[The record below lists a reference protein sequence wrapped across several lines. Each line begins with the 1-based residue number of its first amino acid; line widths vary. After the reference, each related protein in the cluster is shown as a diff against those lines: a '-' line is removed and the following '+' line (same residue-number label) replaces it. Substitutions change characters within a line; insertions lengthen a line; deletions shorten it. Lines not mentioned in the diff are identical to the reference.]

1 MSAARDITDYLRDM
15 VDAMSAAEE
24 FIAGMTFEQFVQD
37 RRTTFAVIQALEVI
51 GEAAKHIPT
60 AVRHRYPLLPWVR
73 MAGMRD
79 RLIHGYFGVDLRIV
93 WETATKL
100 VPSLKPQVEETLR
113 TEIRR
118 AGGERGEQDESEK
131 KQ

>member
-15 VDAMSAAEE
+15 VEAMSAAEE
-24 FIAGMTFEQFVQD
+24 FTAGMNFEQFVQD

-60 AVRHRYPLLPWVR
+60 AVRHRYPSLPWVR

-93 WETATKL
+93 WETATQLIPPLKL
-100 VPSLKPQVEETLR
+100 QVQEVLR
-113 TEIRR
+113 AEVRR
-118 AGGERGEQDESEK
+118 AGGETGQHDEPNEA
-131 KQ
+131 